1 MEAWEIWPEQ
11 AYVPGQTPRHPE
23 CTFDLVRDTARAG
36 LDSARLAESRAFQ
49 LGLKYQ
55 KFGFYWEAHEVFEP
69 VWMVLPEPSVE
80 RQFVQGLIQIA
91 NGYLKM
97 KMNRPKAALRLAH
110 IARDLLPMK
119 REGLVMGVVVAE
131 MHLLV
136 DHLEQIAGNAI

>member
-1 MEAWEIWPEQ
+1 MRFLNP
-11 AYVPGQTPRHPE
+11 
-23 CTFDLVRDTARAG
+23 
-36 LDSARLAESRAFQ
+36 
-49 LGLKYQ
+49 
-55 KFGFYWEAHEVFEP
+55 FGW
-69 VWMVLPEPSVE
+69 VLPEPSVE

-131 MHLLV
+131 MHLLA
-136 DHLEQIAGNAI
+136 DHLEQIAENAI